1 MKNRWWLP
9 ATVMTLGIVLAAA
22 AGLWTVLRYD
32 SVELPASSMEP
43 TLRQGD
49 QLTLVDVDGDV
60 RHGDVIVFS
69 GASFE
74 IPRLFAK
81 RVVGLGGGAVACCDE
96 SERLL
101 VNGVPV
107 EEEYLLRDG
116 PTYRFTTRVPANS
129 VFVLG
134 DWRNN
139 SADSRRHLDGP
150 HQGAIPL
157 GDVRY
162 RVVAVDGENLVPTSA
177 FVDAG
182 RSGGRSPAPDQR
194 TSLLVV
200 GAGVAVFLSGLVWL
214 VVAISPARGRPACAP
229 PPR

>member
-9 ATVMTLGIVLAAA
+9 ATVMTLGLVIAAA
-22 AGLWTVLRYD
+22 AGLWSVLRYD

-49 QLTLVDVDGDV
+49 QLTLVDADGDV

-69 GASFE
+69 GASWGHA
-74 IPRLFAK
+74 PLFVK
-81 RVVGLGGGAVACCDE
+81 RVVGVGGDTVACCDGAG
-96 SERLL
+96 RLL

-116 PTYRFTTRVPANS
+116 PTYTFSAQVPAGS

-139 SADSRRHLDGP
+139 SADSRMHLSGP
-150 HQGAIPL
+150 NAGAIPMS
-157 GDVRY
+157 DVRA
-162 RVVAVDGENLVPTSA
+162 RVVAVNGANLVPTSA
-177 FVDAG
+177 FADAG
-182 RSGGRSPAPDQR
+182 LSGRRLPESPDQR
-194 TSLLVV
+194 TRLLVI

-214 VVAISPARGRPACAP
+214 VLAVARPRRVRP
-229 PPR
+229 